1 MPAVAARPVASLVPP
16 TRVNSPIAKCP
27 HCKQV
32 VDPSLPFCAHCG
44 SRTGFT
50 HATGTMCTSCGTPV
64 QVGIDLFCAR
74 CGTKVPPATAGTAV
88 FSPKNR
94 EAGPKVALLDE
105 EGGIART
112 FTIERGEA
120 IVGRSDGDLQF
131 SADVYLS
138 PMHAQLSVR
147 DGQLWVRDLG
157 SRNGSWVFL
166 DSPCKL
172 QDGDLLLIGSQII
185 RFRRLGY
192 PGPHPPEADSTRR
205 MGSLTPTADIAVLEQ
220 LRSDRSVRDS
230 FHLSPGRNAMLGR
243 DSGDWT
249 FPYDKTM
256 SGKHAEIRS
265 EDSEFYIHDA
275 GSRNGIAIAI
285 RGERAIKKTQRM
297 MLGDQILRVESL

>member
-1 MPAVAARPVASLVPP
+1 MPVMAARAGVVAPLVPP
-16 TRVNSPIAKCP
+16 TRVNAPTAKCP
-27 HCKQV
+27 HCRQV
-32 VDPSLPFCAHCG
+32 VDPTLP
-44 SRTGFT
+44 
-50 HATGTMCTSCGTPV
+50 
-64 QVGIDLFCAR
+64 FCAR
-74 CGTKVPPATAGTAV
+74 CGGKTGFSPPPGTAV
-88 FSPKNR
+88 FSPMNMESSPR
-94 EAGPKVALLDE
+94 IAVLDE
-105 EGGIART
+105 DGSIAQT
-112 FTIERGEA
+112 FLVNNGEA

-131 SADVYLS
+131 AADVYLS

-147 DGQLWVRDLG
+147 EGQLWVRDLG

-166 DSPCKL
+166 ESPCKL
-172 QDGDLLLIGSQII
+172 GDGDLLLIGSQII

-205 MGSLTPTADIAVLEQ
+205 MGSLTPTADIAILEQ
-220 LRSDRSVRDS
+220 LRSDRSVRDV

-285 RGERAIKKTQRM
+285 RGERAIKKGQRM
-297 MLGDQILRVESL
+297 MLGDQILRVENL

>member
-1 MPAVAARPVASLVPP
+1 MPMVAATPVASLVPP
-16 TRVNSPIAKCP
+16 TRVNNPTAKCP

-32 VDPSLPFCAHCG
+32 VDPMLPFCAHCG
-44 SRTGFT
+44 SRTGFV
-50 HATGTMCTSCGTPV
+50 HATGAMCATCGTPV
-64 QVGIDLFCAR
+64 QIGVDLFCPR
-74 CGTKVPPATAGTAV
+74 CGTKVPAAAGTAA
-88 FSPKNR
+88 FSPMSR
-94 EAGPKVALLDE
+94 ESSPKVVLLDE
-105 EGGIART
+105 DGGIARS
-112 FTIERGEA
+112 FTLERGEA
-120 IVGRSDGDLQF
+120 IVGRSDGDLRF
-131 SADVYLS
+131 SGDVYLS

-147 DGQLWVRDLG
+147 EGQLWVRDLG

-166 DSPCKL
+166 DNACKL

-275 GSRNGIAIAI
+275 GSRNGIAVAI
-285 RGERAIKKTQRM
+285 RGERAIKKGQRM

>member
-1 MPAVAARPVASLVPP
+1 MPVMAARPVASLVPP
-16 TRVNSPIAKCP
+16 TRVNSPSAKCP

-32 VDPSLPFCAHCG
+32 VDPMLPFCAHCG
-44 SRTGFT
+44 SRTGFA
-50 HATGTMCTSCGTPV
+50 HATGAMCTSCGTPV
-64 QVGIDLFCAR
+64 QLGTDLFCPR
-74 CGTKVPPATAGTAV
+74 CGVKVPAGADSTAV
-88 FSPKNR
+88 YTSKQR
-94 EAGPKVALLDE
+94 ETGPKVALLDE
-105 EGGIART
+105 DGDIART

-131 SADVYLS
+131 ATDVYLS

-147 DGQLWVRDLG
+147 EGQLWVRDLG

-243 DSGDWT
+243 DNGDWT

-265 EDSEFYIHDA
+265 EDSEFYVHDA
-275 GSRNGIAIAI
+275 DSRNGIAIAI
-285 RGERAIKKTQRM
+285 RGERAIKKAQRM

>member
-1 MPAVAARPVASLVPP
+1 MPVMAAQRAGVVASLVPP
-16 TRVNSPIAKCP
+16 TRVNAPTAKCP
-27 HCKQV
+27 HCRQV
-32 VDPSLPFCAHCG
+32 VDPTLPFCAHCG
-44 SRTGFT
+44 GKTGF
-50 HATGTMCTSCGTPV
+50 ALPTGTAAFSTRNLNP
-64 QVGIDLFCAR
+64 A
-74 CGTKVPPATAGTAV
+74 PPRISV
-88 FSPKNR
+88 
-94 EAGPKVALLDE
+94 LDE
-105 EGGIART
+105 DGSIAQT
-112 FTIERGEA
+112 FVVDRGEA

-131 SADVYLS
+131 GGDVYLS

-172 QDGDLLLIGSQII
+172 GDGDLLLIGSQII

-205 MGSLTPTADIAVLEQ
+205 MGSLTPTADIAILEQ
-220 LRSDRSVRDS
+220 LRSDRSTRDV
-230 FHLSPGRNAMLGR
+230 FHLSPGRNAMIGR
-243 DSGDWT
+243 DDGDWT

-285 RGERAIKKTQRM
+285 RGERSIKKGQRM

>member
-1 MPAVAARPVASLVPP
+1 MPVMAARPVASLVPP
-16 TRVNSPIAKCP
+16 TRVNTPTAKCP

-32 VDPSLPFCAHCG
+32 VDPMLPFCAHCG
-44 SRTGFT
+44 SRTGFA
-50 HATGTMCTSCGTPV
+50 HATGAMCTSCGTPV
-64 QVGIDLFCAR
+64 QFGTDLFCPR
-74 CGTKVPPATAGTAV
+74 CGANVPAGADGTAV
-88 FSPKNR
+88 YSSKHR
-94 EAGPKVALLDE
+94 ATGPRVALLNE
-105 EGGIART
+105 EGDIART

-131 SADVYLS
+131 AMDVYLS

-147 DGQLWVRDLG
+147 EGQLWVRDLG

-166 DSPCKL
+166 DAPCKL

-243 DSGDWT
+243 DNGDWT

-265 EDSEFYIHDA
+265 EDSEFFVHDA
-275 GSRNGIAIAI
+275 DSRNGIAIAI
-285 RGERAIKKTQRM
+285 RGERAIRKAQRM